1 MIPKVKRTRLKGR
14 PLIKLYEAVYERD
27 SGLCINCGTF
37 VEPGTIP
44 HHEPLKSQGGQDR
57 LEDMAMLCNDCH
69 YARHNTAEGVAI
81 GKKVR
86 QYLAAKYDH
95 QG

>member
-1 MIPKVKRTRLKGR
+1 MTPKVKRIRLKGE
-14 PLIKLYEAVYERD
+14 PLRRLCEAVYERD
-27 SGLCINCGTF
+27 DCRCVKCSRYI
-37 VEPGTIP
+37 EPGVKP

>member
-1 MIPKVKRTRLKGR
+1 MIPKIKRIRLKGKA
-14 PLIKLYEAVYERD
+14 LKKLCEEVYWRD
-27 SGLCINCGTF
+27 DCLCVNCSSF
-37 VEPGTIP
+37 VEPGVKP

-69 YARHNTAEGVAI
+69 DLRHNSAEGIVI
-81 GKKVR
+81 GRKVR
-86 QYLAAKYDH
+86 SYLSAKYDR